1 MAQTYTPPL
10 TFPYPTGNLAQ
21 PRPAGQGCVSCVHKR
36 YCPAFYWHIRF
47 IEREMP
53 KEYGLACSKWSDNV
67 ADRLRPKGEGDF
79 YQVEK
84 MEMDGIA
91 REPNQNGADDF
102 NI

>member
-1 MAQTYTPPL
+1 MAQTQAPQL
-10 TFPYPTGNLAQ
+10 TFPYPTGNLEH
-21 PRPAGQGCVSCVHKR
+21 PRAAGKGCVSCVHKR

-53 KEYGLACSKWSDNV
+53 ADYGLACPKWSDQIS
-67 ADRLRPKGEGDF
+67 DRLRPKGEGDF

-84 MEMDGIA
+84 MMLDGTA

-102 NI
+102 TM